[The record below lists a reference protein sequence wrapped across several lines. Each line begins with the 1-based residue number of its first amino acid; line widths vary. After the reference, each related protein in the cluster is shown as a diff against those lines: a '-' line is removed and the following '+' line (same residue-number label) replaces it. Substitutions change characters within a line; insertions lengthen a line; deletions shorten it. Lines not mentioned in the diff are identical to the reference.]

1 VLRKEDV
8 KSSLRE
14 KTFHKPRN
22 DGDIDTWPLKSRTHK
37 IWSNIFSVLR
47 QISQDLECMYIQ
59 QNYISRIKVLVSHV
73 QTLCDPM
80 DCSLP
85 GSSVYEIL
93 QARILEWITI
103 SFSRGSSLPRDQTW
117 VSSIAGRFF
126 TTAPPG
132 KPIIFKNED

>member
-1 VLRKEDV
+1 MLWKEDV
-8 KSSLRE
+8 KSLRE

-22 DGDIDTWPLKSRTHK
+22 DSDIDTWPLKSRTHK

-47 QISQDLECMYIQ
+47 QIYQDLECMYIQ

-93 QARILEWITI
+93 QPEYWH
-103 SFSRGSSLPRDQTW
+103 G
-117 VSSIAGRFF
+117 
-126 TTAPPG
+126 
-132 KPIIFKNED
+132 